1 MTFKHASTP
10 YVLLKNNCVNIKDT
24 IHTYNIVIKQVT
36 LKQNIKQNIFLKK
49 YFLIRQMI
57 KHLFKSY

>member
-36 LKQNIKQNIFLKK
+36 LKQNIFFKK